1 MFTYQVLN
9 TETIVTYIDAV
20 IEDGVEVSPAVDYI
34 TLKILTE
41 YTFDNGVVKTIE
53 VSVFNPK
60 NQEYIDKSLH
70 NRGVTEENK
79 LN

>member
-9 TETIVTYIDAV
+9 TETIVTHIDAV

-79 LN
+79 LD

>member
-1 MFTYQVLN
+1 MFTYRILN
-9 TETIVTYIDAV
+9 TEEIITHVDEV
-20 IEDGVEVSPAVDYI
+20 IEDGVVISPAIDYI

-41 YTFDNGVVKTIE
+41 YNFDNGVVKTIE

-60 NQEYIDKSLH
+60 NQEYIEKSLN
-70 NRGVTEENK
+70 NRGITEEKN

>member
-1 MFTYQVLN
+1 MFTYRILN
-9 TETIVTYIDAV
+9 TEEIIIHEDEV
-20 IEDGVEVSPAVDYI
+20 IEDGVVISPAIDYI

-41 YTFDNGVVKTIE
+41 YNFDNGVVKTIE

-60 NQEYIDKSLH
+60 NQEYIEKSLN
-70 NRGVTEENK
+70 NRGITEEKN

>member
-1 MFTYQVLN
+1 MFTYRILN
-9 TETIVTYIDAV
+9 TEEIITHVDEV
-20 IEDGVEVSPAVDYI
+20 IEDGVVISPAIDYI

-41 YTFDNGVVKTIE
+41 YNFDNGVVKTIE

-60 NQEYIDKSLH
+60 NQAYIDKSLN
-70 NRGVTEENK
+70 NRGITEEKN